1 MFRQHLISDT
11 ISIYSIWS
19 SVMSRL
25 ILALALITMVG
36 CAGNPPEELP
46 LPQKYIPT
54 QAEVD
59 AETITDVPYPIYCS
73 CVKDTKLVDDYTCAV
88 NLAAMNYQPVG
99 LVAAYEEHCK

>member
-1 MFRQHLISDT
+1 MRS
-11 ISIYSIWS
+11 
-19 SVMSRL
+19 L
-25 ILALALITMVG
+25 ILACALITMVG

-54 QAEVD
+54 QVEVD

-73 CVKDTKLVDDYTCAV
+73 CTKNTGAFDANTCAV
-88 NLAAMNYQPVG
+88 NLEAMKNQSVG